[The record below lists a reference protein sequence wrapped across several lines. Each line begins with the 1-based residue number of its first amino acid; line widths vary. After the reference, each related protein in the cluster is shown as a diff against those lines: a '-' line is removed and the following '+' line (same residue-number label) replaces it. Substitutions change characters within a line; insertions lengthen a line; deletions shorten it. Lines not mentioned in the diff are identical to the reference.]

1 MKSQLAS
8 PTFTPTYAAL
18 IAIIN
23 TKFPEIG
30 ELLLKRVISQVSM
43 HGSLCLVFLA
53 HLHSRS
59 LSIMQPKVSL
69 MQHGR
74 LFVVCTNKAWH
85 DCAFLPVSVIAVLT
99 VVAGQTS
106 GPNTIVRL
114 QFLKA
119 FKRNDKGMA
128 VGCLKFIAH
137 LCNQQVAHEALALE
151 IMVLLLETPTNDSV
165 EIALEFARD
174 VAALLEDT
182 SPQSFT
188 M

>member
-1 MKSQLAS
+1 
-8 PTFTPTYAAL
+8 
-18 IAIIN
+18 
-23 TKFPEIG
+23 
-30 ELLLKRVISQVSM
+30 M
-43 HGSLCLVFLA
+43 HGCS
-53 HLHSRS
+53 
-59 LSIMQPKVSL
+59 
-69 MQHGR
+69 GR
-74 LFVVCTNKAWH
+74 LVRVRECQHAAS
-85 DCAFLPVSVIAVLT
+85 DQL
-99 VVAGQTS
+99 
-106 GPNTIVRL
+106 VRL

-151 IMVLLLETPTNDSV
+151 IMVLLLDNPTNDSV

-188 M
+188 MSVLLALSSPGWSQLTAASMCISTQPRFQYANVSASCVHCRSVSMQRLPTSGN

>member
-1 MKSQLAS
+1 MPLRTFPSALFFDNASQGQSHA
-8 PTFTPTYAAL
+8 TE
-18 IAIIN
+18 
-23 TKFPEIG
+23 K
-30 ELLLKRVISQVSM
+30 
-43 HGSLCLVFLA
+43 HGSL
-53 HLHSRS
+53 
-59 LSIMQPKVSL
+59 
-69 MQHGR
+69 
-74 LFVVCTNKAWH
+74 VVVTTNRAWH
-85 DCAFLPVSVIAVLT
+85 DCAFLPFFVIAVLT
-99 VVAGQTS
+99 VVAGQTLDL
-106 GPNTIVRL
+106 NTNVCM

>member
-1 MKSQLAS
+1 M
-8 PTFTPTYAAL
+8 
-18 IAIIN
+18 
-23 TKFPEIG
+23 
-30 ELLLKRVISQVSM
+30 
-43 HGSLCLVFLA
+43 
-53 HLHSRS
+53 
-59 LSIMQPKVSL
+59 
-69 MQHGR
+69 
-74 LFVVCTNKAWH
+74 
-85 DCAFLPVSVIAVLT
+85 
-99 VVAGQTS
+99 
-106 GPNTIVRL
+106 RL

-165 EIALEFARD
+165 EIALEFSRD